1 MDSLHGNEIE
11 GLEDSAL
18 DGKISRT
25 KGLLES
31 GHIGVLSD
39 NGQKLKRFLQ
49 RLLAERERR
58 NQLPR
63 QKAET
68 NKAATARRSEMT
80 DCMDNSLSV
89 HPMAKFA
96 RSASLS
102 GGLAALRN
110 SRVEDNKGTKGSSAS
125 SSDGKSGYFSYTT
138 CNVSGRNGQ
147 PSFVN
152 DNHFR
157 NHVFSP
163 GHKRSSGREDNDS
176 NSDSPGNVSGEEPG
190 CFSHAR
196 HNKFRRNDNH
206 SMVSRNRTR
215 NHEFSSRHEDSS
227 YRPNKCF
234 STKGKHGNFLS
245 NQIPEKRRF
254 SDLLGEEKDCR
265 RLTTGKRKEALS
277 PTQQGQTK
285 EKVRRLIDLD
295 EEDHEQPKEQQ
306 TYRLRKSLRNN
317 TPKDLK
323 VYYPARDDPESVEI
337 CYFDMKCLAPFSYL
351 SSPIMNFYIRYLQ
364 SPESIITSK
373 QCTDYHFFNTYF
385 YSKLNDALQNHR
397 RQQDGV
403 SLAKLRR
410 WLKGVNIFE
419 KAYIFVPI
427 YHRLHWSLAV
437 ICIPAREDK
446 IGPIILH
453 LDSLGLHHS
462 YTIFQNIRSFLKAEW
477 EHLNQAGV
485 PTHIPI
491 EESIQKTWI
500 SKIETKKIEVP
511 QQEND
516 YDCGLFVLY
525 FMERFIKDAP
535 PRLIMSDLD
544 MFGKKWFRPAEAS
557 RLRDSIKTLLEKHFE
572 DAKNKLDAIDS

>member
-1 MDSLHGNEIE
+1 MDSINGNENE
-11 GLEDSAL
+11 GDSAL
-18 DGKISRT
+18 GSQLSRIT
-25 KGLLES
+25 RE
-31 GHIGVLSD
+31 LSD
-39 NGQKLKRFLQ
+39 QSRYAVKSLSDLSNRREKLF
-49 RLLAERERR
+49 AERER
-58 NQLPR
+58 LLAR

-125 SSDGKSGYFSYTT
+125 SSYGKSGYFSYTT

-306 TYRLRKSLRNN
+306 TYRLRKSL
-317 TPKDLK
+317 
-323 VYYPARDDPESVEI
+323 
-337 CYFDMKCLAPFSYL
+337 
-351 SSPIMNFYIRYLQ
+351 YLQ

>member
-1 MDSLHGNEIE
+1 MDSVHGNEIE

-18 DGKISRT
+18 DGKIART
-25 KGLLES
+25 KRLLES
-31 GHIGVLSD
+31 GHIIALSD
-39 NGQKLKRFLQ
+39 NGQKLKQFLQ

-80 DCMDNSLSV
+80 DCMNSSPPV
-89 HPMAKFA
+89 HLMAKFA
-96 RSASLS
+96 QSASLS
-102 GGLAALRN
+102 CGLATLRN
-110 SRVEDNKGTKGSSAS
+110 SRVEDNKCTKGSSAS
-125 SSDGKSGYFSYTT
+125 SSNGKSGHFSYKT

-147 PSFVN
+147 PSFAN
-152 DNHFR
+152 GNHFR
-157 NHVFSP
+157 NNVFSP
-163 GHKRSSGREDNDS
+163 GHKVSSRREDNDS
-176 NSDSPGNVSGEEPG
+176 NSDSPGNVSGDEPG

-206 SMVSRNRTR
+206 SMVARNRTR
-215 NHEFSSRHEDSS
+215 NHEFSSQHDDSS

-234 STKGKHGNFLS
+234 ITKGKHGNFLS
-245 NQIPEKRRF
+245 NQIPEQRGF
-254 SDLLGEEKDCR
+254 SALLGEQIDCR
-265 RLTTGKRKEALS
+265 RVNTGKRKEAVSL
-277 PTQQGQTK
+277 TQQGQTK
-285 EKVRRLIDLD
+285 KKVTRLIVLD

-306 TYRLRKSLRNN
+306 THRLRKSLRINMQ
-317 TPKDLK
+317 KDLK

-337 CYFDMKCLAPFSYL
+337 CYFDMECLAPFSYL

-385 YSKLNDALQNHR
+385 YNKLDEALQNHR
-397 RQQDGV
+397 RQHDGV

-427 YHRLHWSLAV
+427 YYRLHWSLAV

-446 IGPIILH
+446 VGPIILH
-453 LDSLGLHHS
+453 LDSLGLHTS
-462 YTIFQNIRSFLKAEW
+462 NIIFQNIRSFLKAEW

-491 EESIQKTWI
+491 EESIWKTLI
-500 SKIETKKIEVP
+500 SNIETKKIEVP
-511 QQEND
+511 QQDND

-572 DAKNKLDAIDS
+572 DAKNKLDSIDR